1 MIRIIVVDDHTVVR
15 TGICRLIETA
25 AGLEVVAEGGG
36 GHEAVRLCRELEP
49 DVLVLDY
56 GLPDLDGLETT
67 QQVLRLD
74 KPPKILILTMHASE
88 EYATRLIRAGAKG
101 FVIKTAPV
109 EQVLEAIRTVAR
121 GQRYVSPTVMEKMLG
136 RLANP
141 TSDTP
146 ESVLSDREVQVLIR
160 LAQGMTTR
168 EVAGQLNLSVSTVD
182 TYRRRILEKLDLRN
196 NADMTR
202 FAIQRKL
209 IHLE

>member
-1 MIRIIVVDDHTVVR
+1 MIRIIVVDDHSVVR

-25 AGLEVVAEGGG
+25 NGMEVVAEGEG
-36 GHEAVRLCRELEP
+36 GHEAVRLCREIEP
-49 DVLVLDY
+49 DVVVLDY

-67 QQVLRLD
+67 QQLVRLD
-74 KPPKILILTMHASE
+74 RPPKILILTMHASE
-88 EYATRLIRAGAKG
+88 EYATRLIRAGANG

-109 EQVLEAIRTVAR
+109 EQVIEAIRQVAR
-121 GQRYVSPTVMEKMLG
+121 GQRYVSPPVMEKMLG
-136 RLANP
+136 RLVDPSA
-141 TSDTP
+141 DAP

-168 EVAGQLNLSVSTVD
+168 EVADQLNLSVSTID

-202 FAIQRKL
+202 FAIKRRL

>member
-1 MIRIIVVDDHTVVR
+1 MIRIIVVDDHSVVR

-25 AGLEVVAEGGG
+25 NGMEVVAEGEG
-36 GHEAVRLCRELEP
+36 GHEAVRLCREIEP
-49 DVLVLDY
+49 DVVVLDY

-67 QQVLRLD
+67 QQLVRLD
-74 KPPKILILTMHASE
+74 RPPKILILTMHASE
-88 EYATRLIRAGAKG
+88 EYATRLIRAGAND
-101 FVIKTAPV
+101 FVIKPAPV
-109 EQVLEAIRTVAR
+109 EQVIEAIRQVAR
-121 GQRYVSPTVMEKMLG
+121 GQRYVSPPVMEKMLG
-136 RLANP
+136 RLVDPSA
-141 TSDTP
+141 DAP

-168 EVAGQLNLSVSTVD
+168 EVADQLNLSVSTID

-202 FAIQRKL
+202 FAIKRRL

>member
-1 MIRIIVVDDHTVVR
+1 MIRIIVVDDHSVVR

-25 AGLEVVAEGGG
+25 NGMEVVAEGEG

-49 DVLVLDY
+49 DVVVLDY

-67 QQVLRLD
+67 QQLVRLD
-74 KPPKILILTMHASE
+74 RPPKILILTMHASE
-88 EYATRLIRAGAKG
+88 EYATRLIRAGANG

-109 EQVLEAIRTVAR
+109 EQVLEAIRQVAR
-121 GQRYVSPTVMEKMLG
+121 GQRYVSPPVMEKMLG
-136 RLANP
+136 RLVDPSA
-141 TSDTP
+141 DAP

-168 EVAGQLNLSVSTVD
+168 EVADQLNLSVSTID

-202 FAIQRKL
+202 FAIKRRL